1 MTTGMIDRQVRRF
14 GVLFCLG
21 LMQLALAPLPRA
33 EGLGAVAIVNDV
45 PITELD
51 ISQRISLMKT
61 LGDLPE
67 GEASRKKALQSLV
80 DDVIKLAEAKR
91 LHMDASDAEITKQIA
106 HVAGGL
112 KTTPDGL
119 VKKLAEQDIGPDTFR
134 RYIAAQTGFNRIIAG
149 KYRADIII
157 KPEDIDRK
165 MADIQQKADARMT
178 EIKND
183 PRMKAVTVYTI
194 MEINLPVEEG
204 DAQLLQARAVEAVQ
218 VARQFTGCKNTKAAA
233 SGVFNVKFGKTVEAD
248 ASRLPKPMK
257 AALDKAG
264 AGKTIGPMRSK
275 NGIQLLAFCG
285 VRKIAPQL
293 PKFEMPTRQ
302 QVENVLVNEKFDT
315 YEETYMKDARSKIYV
330 EYRDPGYTQ

>member
-1 MTTGMIDRQVRRF
+1 MAKQPIRRF
-14 GVLFCLG
+14 CFLLCLG
-21 LMQLALAPLPRA
+21 LAQIAPAQPARA
-33 EGLGAVAIVNDV
+33 EGLGAIAIVNDV

-91 LHMDASDAEITKQIA
+91 LQMDPSDAEITKQIA
-106 HVAGGL
+106 RVAGGL
-112 KTTPDGL
+112 KTTADGL
-119 VKKLAEQDIGPDTFR
+119 VKKLEEQGIGVETFR
-134 RYIAAQTGFNRIIAG
+134 RYIAAQTGFNRIISA
-149 KYRADIII
+149 KYRSDIII

-165 MADIQQKADARMT
+165 LADIQQKTDARMA

-204 DAQLLQARAVEAVQ
+204 DAQLLQARAIEAIQ
-218 VARQFTGCKNTKAAA
+218 VARQFNGCKNAKAAA
-233 SGVFNVKFGKTVEAD
+233 SGVFNVKFGKTIEAD
-248 ASRLPKPMK
+248 GSKLPKPMK

-275 NGIQLLAFCG
+275 NGIQLLAYCG
-285 VRKIAPQL
+285 VRKVTPEL

-302 QVENVLVNEKFDT
+302 QVENVLINEKFDT
-315 YEETYMKDARSKIYV
+315 YEEAYMKDARSKIYV